1 MKQTKET
8 PIEAIGTKKTQE
20 PTVLVWI
27 PGNGSGAFVEGAV
40 NGVTF
45 RIPTDTQ
52 VEVPARIAAILRES
66 RRTLLEGSSA
76 VEAYRDLGG
85 RKLG

>member
-1 MKQTKET
+1 MKQTKEK
-8 PIEAIGTKKTQE
+8 PAEPIGTAASSE
-20 PTVLVWI
+20 PTVSVYV
-27 PGNGSGAFVEGAV
+27 PNDGAGAFVEGAF

-45 RIPTDTQ
+45 RIPTDTL
-52 VEVPARIAAILRES
+52 VEVPARIAAILKES
-66 RRTLLEGSSA
+66 RTTLLEGSRA

>member
-1 MKQTKET
+1 MKQTKTT
-8 PIEAIGTKKTQE
+8 PTEAIGTEAAQE
-20 PTVLVWI
+20 QSITVWI
-27 PGNGSGAFVEGAV
+27 PSDGDGAFIEGAW

-45 RIPTDTQ
+45 RIPTDTP

-66 RRTLLEGSSA
+66 RRTLLEGGRA

-85 RKLG
+85 RKIG